1 MRFFV
6 TFGNNPARGAFRRN
20 EDIVTPPSW
29 DGVLERARKRDPQAL
44 TALVEAFSSRVFGLL
59 FRLTGSREV
68 AEDLTQE
75 TFLRVVRTIA
85 DYEHSGKFEVWLFR
99 IAGNLARDLHRQQKR
114 RGPTAS
120 LDGADGD
127 RDFDVAQPRD
137 ASDGSL
143 ANALAN
149 VEQESRLRE
158 CLERLPEQDREIVLL
173 RHFSELSFREIA
185 EMLGVP
191 LGTARARGHRALAR
205 LRQEMELNPA
215 RRRESEA

>member
-1 MRFFV
+1 M
-6 TFGNNPARGAFRRN
+6 
-20 EDIVTPPSW
+20 TPPGW

-44 TALVEAFSSRVFGLL
+44 TAVVDAYSSRVFGLL
-59 FRLTGSREV
+59 YRLTGSREV

-99 IAGNLARDLHRQQKR
+99 IAGNLARDLHRQHKR

-120 LDGADGD
+120 LDGADNVGE
-127 RDFDVAQPRD
+127 FDMAGRGEPFADPLGQALV
-137 ASDGSL
+137 
-143 ANALAN
+143 NA
-149 VEQESRLRE
+149 EQELKLRE
-158 CLERLPEQDREIVLL
+158 CLERMPEPDREIVLL

-191 LGTARARGHRALAR
+191 LGTALARGHRALAR
-205 LRQEMELNPA
+205 LKQEMELDPAA
-215 RRRESEA
+215 RRENSA